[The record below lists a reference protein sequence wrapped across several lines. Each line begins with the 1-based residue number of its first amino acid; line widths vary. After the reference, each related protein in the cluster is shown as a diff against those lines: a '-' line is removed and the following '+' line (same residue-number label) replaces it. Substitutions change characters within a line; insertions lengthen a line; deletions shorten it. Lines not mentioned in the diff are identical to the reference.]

1 MQFWKSKRLQP
12 SRFRHSTQANRG
24 LHLSFHIL
32 CSRNQY
38 VYSGAVFLAYSS
50 TTGSFLLA
58 LSAHYNFLRAEKD
71 IFFTAPQETLG
82 ALPADCAHPAARA
95 KRGLST
101 DTTRPICSER
111 LCWVPTGRTPTLHL
125 SPSFRKAF
133 RALECAQHIR

>member
-12 SRFRHSTQANRG
+12 SSFRHSTQANRG

-71 IFFTAPQETLG
+71 NFFFTAPQETLG
-82 ALPADCAHPAARA
+82 ALPADCAHQAAILSESKERA
-95 KRGLST
+95 EHRHNST
-101 DTTRPICSER
+101 
-111 LCWVPTGRTPTLHL
+111 HL
-125 SPSFRKAF
+125 
-133 RALECAQHIR
+133 Q

>member
-71 IFFTAPQETLG
+71 IFFLQ
-82 ALPADCAHPAARA
+82 LPR
-95 KRGLST
+95 
-101 DTTRPICSER
+101 R
-111 LCWVPTGRTPTLHL
+111 LWELYLLTVHTKL
-125 SPSFRKAF
+125 PS
-133 RALECAQHIR
+133 